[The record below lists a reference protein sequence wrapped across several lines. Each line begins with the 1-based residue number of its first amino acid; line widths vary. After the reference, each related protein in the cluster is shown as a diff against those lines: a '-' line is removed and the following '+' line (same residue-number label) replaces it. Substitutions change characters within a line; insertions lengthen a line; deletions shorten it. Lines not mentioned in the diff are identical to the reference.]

1 MMSMPGYWERLGW
14 VRPKDLSHVVGIFP
28 GTGVGGAVIS
38 DGKLLLGA
46 QGAATELGHVIVRL
60 DGPLC
65 HCGNR
70 GCLEALTSRW
80 AIERDIRLAVKAGR
94 KTIVTKLND
103 GKLDMIKSRILKEAL
118 SQE

>member
-1 MMSMPGYWERLGW
+1 MMSMPGSWAKLGW
-14 VRPKDLSHVVGIFP
+14 ARPKGLSHVVGIFP

-46 QGAATELGHVIVRL
+46 QGAATELGHVIVNI

-70 GCLEALTSRW
+70 GCLEA
-80 AIERDIRLAVKAGR
+80 
-94 KTIVTKLND
+94 
-103 GKLDMIKSRILKEAL
+103 
-118 SQE
+118 